1 MQNVEWRYAGF
12 QSSICN
18 PQSAMI
24 RLLAVD
30 IDGTLLDS
38 RAQLP
43 ERNKAALQ
51 AAHRAGIEVALV
63 TGRRYPFALPI
74 AEQLGFEHVLIAS
87 NGAVIKSTGGRSYVR
102 HLLARSTAERA
113 IAHTRPWRTFTM
125 LAFDIEGKG
134 QIVMETLDNRTPGF
148 LKWYEKN
155 AAFVVLQP
163 LETALTSDPL
173 QVMYSGPLVV
183 MREIAA
189 ALDEAPFR
197 ADFQLTKTFY
207 EVRDLGIMDLIHP
220 ACSKGSGL
228 KEWAERCGIPR
239 EQVMAVGDN
248 FNDLEMLEYA
258 GVPVVMGN
266 AVPELQGD
274 GRRVTLD
281 NDSAGLAVAIER
293 WALPCA

>member
-1 MQNVEWRYAGF
+1 
-12 QSSICN
+12 
-18 PQSAMI
+18 MI

-38 RAQLP
+38 QARLP
-43 ERNKAALQ
+43 DRNRDALR
-51 AAHRAGIEVALV
+51 AAHQAGIAVALV

-87 NGAVIKSTGGRSYVR
+87 NGAVIKSTGGQSFVR
-102 HLLARSTAERA
+102 HLLARDTAARA
-113 IAHTRPWRTFTM
+113 IAYTRAWRTFTM

-134 QIVMETLDNRTPGF
+134 QIVMENLENRTPGF
-148 LKWYEKN
+148 LRWYEKN

-163 LETALTSDPL
+163 LEGALTSDPL
-173 QVMYSGPLVV
+173 QVMFSGPLKE

-189 ALDEAPFR
+189 ALDQAPFR
-197 ADFQLTKTFY
+197 SDFQLTKTFY
-207 EVRDLGIMDLIHP
+207 EARDLGIMDLIHP
-220 ACSKGSGL
+220 SCSKGNGL
-228 KEWAERCGIPR
+228 KEWAERLGVPR

-248 FNDLEMLEYA
+248 LNDLEMLEYA

-266 AVPELQGD
+266 AVPELRGD
-274 GRRVTLD
+274 GRRETLD

-293 WALPCA
+293 WALPCV